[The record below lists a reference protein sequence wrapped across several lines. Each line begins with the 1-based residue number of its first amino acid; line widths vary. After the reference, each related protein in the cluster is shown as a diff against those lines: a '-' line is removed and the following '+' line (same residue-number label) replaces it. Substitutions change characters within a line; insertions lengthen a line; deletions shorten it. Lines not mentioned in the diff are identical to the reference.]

1 MMNGIGDQ
9 PSLQTRAYLDKTL
22 QLTKLYNPQQKE
34 KGEKK
39 KLLFLPMAQFSCWF
53 IDGMS
58 ELENFSTSQKYLV
71 KCPKSFFKVQTI
83 WSFTP
88 FVVLEQR
95 VDGTHIGHP
104 RSMRSNHNSFW
115 HNSFGSRKAF
125 AQNWS
130 ATSFQGEQP
139 HSTLKRWNM
148 RCK

>member
-22 QLTKLYNPQQKE
+22 QLTKLYNPEQQ
-34 KGEKK
+34 GEKK

-104 RSMRSNHNSFW
+104 RIWGAIITHFDIT
-115 HNSFGSRKAF
+115 HLDQETF